1 MGNAPAKHSQ
11 KHKTAINLN
20 NSSPDVQIQA
30 FFRDNERFA
39 DLFNSC
45 LFKGEQVVRSEQL
58 RELDT
63 NVSASI
69 LSEKFQAT
77 LKRTRDVVKFS
88 GDGTCYRILGM
99 EHQQHI
105 HYAMPL
111 RTMIYD
117 SLSYLRQAEEI
128 SRRNHRE
135 KAWGDRDEFLSGL
148 KKDDRL
154 IPCYT
159 AVLYW
164 GEKEWDGPRTL
175 ADMMDFGSP
184 GKPLYFQSYAPACL
198 VCANGLTEYPFQN
211 RDVSQLFQ
219 LIHKL
224 YQSGRR
230 NMPET
235 FKNVSLETAYTAAVI
250 TGTKARLQKTF
261 KNAAE
266 QGKEWIDMWEV
277 LKKEL
282 EEERAEGQIEM
293 AEEMLKDGMNP
304 EKVRRYAAKLSDQQW
319 NKLLEQFQVP
329 I

>member
-45 LFKGEQVVRSEQL
+45 LFKGERFVRPEQL

-69 LSEKFQAT
+69 LSEKFQTA

-128 SRRNHRE
+128 SR
-135 KAWGDRDEFLSGL
+135 K
-148 KKDDRL
+148 
-154 IPCYT
+154 
-159 AVLYW
+159 
-164 GEKEWDGPRTL
+164 
-175 ADMMDFGSP
+175 
-184 GKPLYFQSYAPACL
+184 
-198 VCANGLTEYPFQN
+198 
-211 RDVSQLFQ
+211 
-219 LIHKL
+219 
-224 YQSGRR
+224 
-230 NMPET
+230 
-235 FKNVSLETAYTAAVI
+235 I
-250 TGTKARLQKTF
+250 TGRKLG
-261 KNAAE
+261 E
-266 QGKEWIDMWEV
+266 I
-277 LKKEL
+277 
-282 EEERAEGQIEM
+282 
-293 AEEMLKDGMNP
+293 GMSSC
-304 EKVRRYAAKLSDQQW
+304 LG
-319 NKLLEQFQVP
+319 
-329 I
+329 